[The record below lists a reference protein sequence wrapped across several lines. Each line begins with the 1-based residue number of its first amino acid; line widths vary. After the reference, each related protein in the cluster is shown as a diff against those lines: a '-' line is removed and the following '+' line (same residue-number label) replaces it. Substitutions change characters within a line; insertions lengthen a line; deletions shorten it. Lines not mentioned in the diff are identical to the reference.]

1 VQIRH
6 FVMPAQGCAT
16 LTIQPTSVA
25 VDSAHSRAVEIC
37 STSHTANGESV
48 AIGGFPAIGAGRY
61 TLTARLVGHTGAVS
75 RAESAVMVSWT
86 PRPREGVDED
96 LGTAVDCD
104 AGGDEYIMGQIPF
117 GHMDIG
123 RDAWSGLGC
132 LRQCRFRNVCF
143 DPAADEFVLLS
154 GPRLA
159 QGSDIWMYVLG

>member
-1 VQIRH
+1 
-6 FVMPAQGCAT
+6 MPAQGCAT

-75 RAESAVMVSWT
+75 RAESAVTVSWA